1 MLKCKIC
8 GTEFPAIKE
17 HRYTGTGSVSTLAL
31 SPLLEK
37 EERKIYD
44 SAIWITGGWKIES
57 VRISCNL
64 GGNMK
69 FLKMLFCKHDYEYEY
84 LHKVHGGMAK
94 LYRCNC
100 KKCGKVV
107 YKT

>member
-17 HRYTGTGSVSTLAL
+17 RNYIGTGDVSTLVL

-44 SAIWITGGWKIES
+44 
-57 VRISCNL
+57 CFDCP
-64 GGNMK
+64 M
-69 FLKMLFCKHDYEYEY
+69 
-84 LHKVHGGMAK
+84 
-94 LYRCNC
+94 
-100 KKCGKVV
+100 CGCQVIAQERKRKVV
-107 YKT
+107 S

>member
-37 EERKIYD
+37 EGRKVYDCFDCPMCGCQVIAQERKREM
-44 SAIWITGGWKIES
+44 GGQSK
-57 VRISCNL
+57 
-64 GGNMK
+64 
-69 FLKMLFCKHDYEYEY
+69 
-84 LHKVHGGMAK
+84 
-94 LYRCNC
+94 
-100 KKCGKVV
+100 
-107 YKT
+107 

>member
-17 HRYTGTGSVSTLAL
+17 RHYIATNNVSTLVL

-44 SAIWITGGWKIES
+44 CFDCPMCGCQVIAQERK
-57 VRISCNL
+57 RKLNL
-64 GGNMK
+64 
-69 FLKMLFCKHDYEYEY
+69 
-84 LHKVHGGMAK
+84 
-94 LYRCNC
+94 
-100 KKCGKVV
+100 
-107 YKT
+107 